1 MEEGMERERE
11 RERDKRRETGFQH
24 REAGEYEK
32 WDEREKRERSG
43 RGPVLTR

>member
-1 MEEGMERERE
+1 MEEGME

-24 REAGEYEK
+24 RADDK
-32 WDEREKRERSG
+32 WGEREKRERGG